1 MKIDGST
8 WTANTD
14 WRTPSQGNPLLAGAL
29 IPVGSGES
37 RKGLAPPFQH
47 IPADEFILIHDEAR
61 GAVVI
66 DVYLAAQQC
75 DDSAT
80 YWLTGRGDVEIGKK
94 PRKGGIVDLLA

>member
-1 MKIDGST
+1 MIIDGST
-8 WTANTD
+8 WTATTD
-14 WRTPSQGNPLLAGAL
+14 WRIPSQGNPLAGAL
-29 IPVGSGES
+29 VPAGSGES

-66 DVYLAAQQC
+66 DLYLAAQRF

-80 YWLTGRGDVEIGKK
+80 YRLTGRGDVEIGKK